1 LKVKVEAGALIRIA
15 EYVGIRVETD
25 GETVCV
31 QGNREIRR
39 VLVPVM
45 KQYKEDLIRVL
56 LLQGKIE
63 TKP

>member
-1 LKVKVEAGALIRIA
+1 MKVDAAALIRIA
-15 EYVGIRVETD
+15 EYVGMRVETD

-45 KQYKEDLIRVL
+45 KQHKEDLIRVL